1 MRISA
6 PLMIV
11 LALGGAACTP
21 AAMPLPVG
29 HPARADA
36 KPGRLAGPP
45 PALRPGVTKPAE
57 PTDAPPP
64 VDHSKHEGHQ

>member
-1 MRISA
+1 MRIVVI
-6 PLMIV
+6 LV
-11 LALGGAACTP
+11 LALASAACSP

-36 KPGRLAGPP
+36 TPGRLADP
-45 PALRPGVTKPAE
+45 PAALRRGATEHLEPAE
-57 PTDAPPP
+57 PTPP

>member
-1 MRISA
+1 MRVA
-6 PLMIV
+6 ALLL
-11 LALGGAACTP
+11 LALGACTP

-45 PALRPGVTKPAE
+45 AALRRGVTTPAE

>member
-1 MRISA
+1 MRLS
-6 PLMIV
+6 LV
-11 LALGGAACTP
+11 VFFALGACTP

-45 PALRPGVTKPAE
+45 AALRRGVTKPAE
-57 PTDAPPP
+57 PTEPEPP
-64 VDHSKHEGHQ
+64 VDHSQHEGHR